1 MSRFR
6 KLMAGLLAAVLMLS
20 GCGSSDGDHA
30 DRSLRVVF
38 AAPFVNQSEAEG
50 YADTLRARNASLPE
64 IRCTAVSL
72 GDTSQDPT
80 AALASMM
87 KISGMVAGKEIDV
100 ILYDIDAAA
109 GDARSETFYS
119 MSELFTEE
127 ELSSMQDRLI
137 RYHMVDEEGNEVE
150 EMTPEYGLDISDQAE
165 ICKIL
170 NSDHVGIFV
179 VGNAQNLDA
188 AKALVRSFLS

>member
-109 GDARSETFYS
+109 RDARSETFYS

-127 ELSSMQDRLI
+127 EL
-137 RYHMVDEEGNEVE
+137 NEVE

>member
-1 MSRFR
+1 MSKFR
-6 KLMAGLLAAVLMLS
+6 KLTAGLLAAVLMLS
-20 GCGSSDGDHA
+20 GCGSSDEGNA
-30 DRSLRVVF
+30 DGSLRVVF
-38 AAPFVNQSEAEG
+38 AAPVVNQSEAEAYG
-50 YADTLRARNASLPE
+50 NTLKARDASLPE

-72 GDTSQDPT
+72 GDSSQDPT

-109 GDARSETFYS
+109 RDARSETFYS

-137 RYHMVDEEGNEVE
+137 RYHQVDEEGNETE
-150 EMTPEYGLDISDQAE
+150 ELTPECGLDISDQTE

-170 NSDHVGIFV
+170 NSDHIGIFV

-188 AKALVRSFLS
+188 AKTLVRSFLS